1 MGAITSALNGQH
13 DLFEESASPVSPL
26 MQTLDRLNTRF
37 GRGTVRLSSAG
48 LTRQWEMRQERKSPA
63 YTTDWDQLPGV

>member
-1 MGAITSALNGQH
+1 
-13 DLFEESASPVSPL
+13 